1 MFVFMRIKSQKHNLK
16 HLFSLPFTDHSF
28 NCVDLRFRFLRSFS
42 GTHKRSEQHSS
53 FNILQFTYDRA
64 WSHVVNFQ
72 QCLIEMCSYAMT
84 GWTRHWFANVT
95 TWTSTI
101 EVIPFQ
107 SARLSI
113 QLDTASLPP
122 ELLGSPEYQLVKVV
136 REPSTQSQ
144 RDWSLGSLCKPI
156 SIWCEE

>member
-1 MFVFMRIKSQKHNLK
+1 
-16 HLFSLPFTDHSF
+16 
-28 NCVDLRFRFLRSFS
+28 
-42 GTHKRSEQHSS
+42 
-53 FNILQFTYDRA
+53 
-64 WSHVVNFQ
+64 
-72 QCLIEMCSYAMT
+72 MCSYAMT

-95 TWTSTI
+95 TWTSTN

-122 ELLGSPEYQLVKVV
+122 ELLGSIEYQLVKVV
-136 REPSTQSQ
+136 RESSQ
-144 RDWSLGSLCKPI
+144 RDWSLGSLYKPI